1 MNRVT
6 NTAIANRAF
15 SDNPENAYT
24 MPSAFYTDPA
34 VYEQEKSAIFN
45 NTWHYIGHESHF
57 AKPGDYLTLEIA
69 DERIFVIKGDD
80 DVIRGFYNVCRHRAH
95 QLLKGQGNAKTI
107 VCPYHAWS
115 YKTDGKL
122 RHARF
127 GAEMPSFN
135 PEEFCLPEIKV
146 EMMLGLVFVNL
157 DRHARSV
164 SELTPGLSEDLL
176 SLVPQMAKLKPL
188 STFAFDTPESSDWK
202 ANWKVV
208 VDNYVEC
215 YHCHHAHPA
224 LADIM
229 IMDSYEHRVEDQW
242 ARQLASKSRTEN
254 KAYAFSDS
262 DDVQIAAYWYLW
274 PTTSIWLV
282 PGSANLFVLAM
293 MPSSAGTTIFQG
305 HRYGLSDEPDV
316 ERSTY
321 LNGILGPEDQ
331 GLCESVQKGLHSTS
345 YNQGRFMVDPARSG
359 TAEHGVYQFHKLVI
373 EALSD
378 SEK

>member
-1 MNRVT
+1 MTEPIRSL
-6 NTAIANRAF
+6 AAR
-15 SDNPENAYT
+15 Y
-24 MPSAFYTDPA
+24 YTDPHVFKLETGGLLA
-34 VYEQEKSAIFN
+34 R
-45 NTWHYIGHESHF
+45 TWQFGCHASEL
-57 AKPGDYLTLEIA
+57 AQTGDYATFEIA
-69 DERIFVIKGDD
+69 GESLFA
-80 DVIRGFYNVCRHRAH
+80 IRGRDGQIRVFYNVCQHRAH
-95 QLLKGQGNAKTI
+95 QLLSGKGTTRVV

-282 PGSANLFVLAM
+282 PGSAN
-293 MPSSAGTTIFQG
+293 
-305 HRYGLSDEPDV
+305 
-316 ERSTY
+316 
-321 LNGILGPEDQ
+321 
-331 GLCESVQKGLHSTS
+331 
-345 YNQGRFMVDPARSG
+345 
-359 TAEHGVYQFHKLVI
+359 
-373 EALSD
+373 
-378 SEK
+378 